1 MGRNGTKALETTN
14 EQRDLKPLDRPHT
27 NNKSTGKERKT
38 VDPLEMQVAKSES
51 GLRSWNWWSNIR
63 LDPGFRGW
71 LREPLNDL

>member
-51 GLRSWNWWSNIR
+51 GLRS
-63 LDPGFRGW
+63 
-71 LREPLNDL
+71 

>member
-27 NNKSTGKERKT
+27 NNKSTGKEMKT

-51 GLRSWNWWSNIR
+51 GLRS
-63 LDPGFRGW
+63 
-71 LREPLNDL
+71 